1 VNSAGAARLMRSVT
15 GASLS
20 AKRRGGLIPDPVEI
34 HHPSRCA
41 YRQRWSTPGWSD
53 YPADDALAD
62 KSKLYP
68 QGIDV
73 LIERAVIRF
82 QLDKRWELTGVMNL
96 A

>member
-1 VNSAGAARLMRSVT
+1 
-15 GASLS
+15 
-20 AKRRGGLIPDPVEI
+20 
-34 HHPSRCA
+34 
-41 YRQRWSTPGWSD
+41 
-53 YPADDALAD
+53 LAD